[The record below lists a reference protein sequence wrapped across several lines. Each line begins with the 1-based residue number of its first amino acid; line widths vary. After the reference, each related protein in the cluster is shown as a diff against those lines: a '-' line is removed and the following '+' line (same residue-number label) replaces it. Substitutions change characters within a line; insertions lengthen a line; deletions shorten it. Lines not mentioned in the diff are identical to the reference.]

1 MTVQIEEFKFNDK
14 PWRITWLGRL
24 IYPPSSS
31 STEPRITVHL
41 IELLPN
47 FGDPLSTK
55 SQSEPP
61 KYQKV
66 TVKVGFIALLKIGS
80 VWLNGV
86 RVPVQ
91 LKNIECTLEHEKC
104 HLARFDSKVRIGASW
119 EPIFAPN
126 RYRVGREALIESSD
140 SWVVVLYDPTPQL
153 RLLVIPATALF
164 QQALAT
170 SPKAVRHLVYGKLDK
185 IVDPSSAP
193 LQDDPN
199 TFYMV
204 LFKDFHD
211 LEGPALANLI
221 ADPIASNEYTRFRNA
236 LTIESVNHREQGQPP
251 AHIKLNL
258 PFTNPVQLK
267 ANGKFM
273 PFEVQRGETKST
285 EWGFLA
291 TEITDL
297 QVRLCFDRLVI
308 DRKNNAKKGL
318 NADSPDLIPAFG
330 GKTRSSVELDV
341 PVLTSKDEPADHLEA
356 ACIEASGNV
365 LDPSLELVDDQ
376 KLVQKYRSR
385 ARATHVTGEPDGTAS
400 TGDLSGKGS
409 TTELHVETI
418 PTPKIPVTL
427 DEFFKVLALVIDAGY
442 LFRTIPVS
450 SSFRQLPNGSGVV
463 NFLPWHI
470 DKVRSWHL
478 TSDSANAPPR
488 GYVVAELCHGSV
500 WRYLIEIQRKGA
512 EALALLYVRN
522 HSGQRIEK
530 RELAQFML
538 EVARENGWGAKDHFK
553 KWICTPIRHRPK
565 KGAETFAQDIIRQ
578 L

>member
-1 MTVQIEEFKFNDK
+1 MIVQIEEFKFNDK
-14 PWRITWLGRL
+14 PWCITWLGRL
-24 IYPPSSS
+24 VYPPSSR
-31 STEPRITVHL
+31 TEPRITVHL
-41 IELLPN
+41 TELLPD
-47 FGDPLSTK
+47 FRDPLSAK
-55 SQSEPP
+55 SQPEPP
-61 KYQKV
+61 RYQQA
-66 TVKVGFIALLKIGS
+66 TVKVGLIALLKIGS

-91 LKNIECTLEHEKC
+91 SKNIECTLTHEKC
-104 HLARFDSKVRIGASW
+104 HLARFDSKVQIGDSQ
-119 EPIFAPN
+119 EPIFTPN
-126 RYRVGREALIESSD
+126 RYRIGRDALIESSS
-140 SWVVVLYDPTPQL
+140 SWVVAIYDPTPAL
-153 RLLVIPATALF
+153 RLLVIPASTLF

-170 SPKAVRHLVYGKLDK
+170 SPKAVRRLVYGELDK

-193 LQDDPN
+193 LLDAPN
-199 TFYMV
+199 TFYMI
-204 LFKDFHD
+204 LFKDFRD

-221 ADPIASNEYTRFRNA
+221 TDPIASDEYARFRKA
-236 LTIESVNHREQGQPP
+236 LTIESVNHREHGHPP

-273 PFEVQRGETKST
+273 PFKVQRGTSEST

-297 QVRLCFDRLVI
+297 QARLCFDRLVI

-318 NADSPDLIPAFG
+318 NADDADLIPAFG
-330 GKTRSSVELDV
+330 GQIRSPVELDT
-341 PVLTSKDEPADHLEA
+341 PVLTSKEEPADHLEA
-356 ACIEASGNV
+356 ACIQSSGNI
-365 LDPSLELVDDQ
+365 LDPRLELVDDQ

-385 ARATHVTGEPDGTAS
+385 AQAPHGNEEPDGTAS
-400 TGDLSGKGS
+400 TGDLSGNGS
-409 TTELHVETI
+409 TTELNVETI

-427 DEFFKVLALVIDAGY
+427 DEFFEVLALVVDAGY

-450 SSFRQLPNGSGVV
+450 SSFRQLPNGTGVV

-478 TSDSANAPPR
+478 SSDSEKAPPR

-512 EALALLYVRN
+512 EALALLYVRH
-522 HSGQRIEK
+522 HSGQRIET

-553 KWICTPIRHRPK
+553 KWICTPIRHRPT
-565 KGAETFAQDIIRQ
+565 KGAKTFALDIIKQ